1 MDYMIMDSAGN
12 ALEAFESDAAAIAAM
27 ISIARSDASAAHHVA
42 VIAFDEHGDAIGEPL
57 TVADVEPE
65 AATTVVLASASWVL
79 QTPLNWLATWLG
91 TTGQP
96 VWRASENLHVGAAH

>member
-12 ALEAFESDAAAIAAM
+12 AVEAFQSDAAAIAALV
-27 ISIARSDASAAHHVA
+27 SIARSDAGAARHLA

-57 TVADVEPE
+57 TVADVVPE

-79 QTPLNWLATWLG
+79 QTPLNWLATRLG
-91 TTGQP
+91 TTGEP
-96 VWRASENLHVGAAH
+96 VWRASANLHVGAAH